1 MKYGRLIHVQCLV
14 LGLMTGAAGAGPNDQ
29 LVILDVT
36 VVGNTLA
43 IHGLNLG
50 GGTPMVT
57 LDGDIVAVETGTN
70 GAGTQITATFAPPLP
85 PPGSY
90 LLTVLRDEGGSIGRT
105 LSKKVLGT
113 FNITIGAVGPVGPTG
128 PQGDQGPV
136 GPPGPGGDDGLEQ
149 RLALLEP
156 LNLTVNCGSGDTVGG
171 ALGQAGDRPSRVV
184 ITVVGVCIER
194 VDIFRS
200 NTVVRGASLGDGVQ
214 SPSATSSVLEV
225 HAARDVTLSRLTLSG
240 GHGIR
245 SQAHS

>member
-1 MKYGRLIHVQCLV
+1 MTGVRNMKYGRLIHVQCLV

-113 FNITIGAVGPVGPTG
+113 FNITIGAVGPTG
-128 PQGDQGPV
+128 PPGAVGPV
-136 GPPGPGGDDGLEQ
+136 GPHGPAGGSGTGRSAGSRRRRRTGATARTPRTTESDGQLRFGRHGGWSAGPGRRQ
-149 RLALLEP
+149 TEP
-156 LNLTVNCGSGDTVGG
+156 CG
-171 ALGQAGDRPSRVV
+171 
-184 ITVVGVCIER
+184 
-194 VDIFRS
+194 
-200 NTVVRGASLGDGVQ
+200 
-214 SPSATSSVLEV
+214 
-225 HAARDVTLSRLTLSG
+225 H
-240 GHGIR
+240 HGCG
-245 SQAHS
+245 